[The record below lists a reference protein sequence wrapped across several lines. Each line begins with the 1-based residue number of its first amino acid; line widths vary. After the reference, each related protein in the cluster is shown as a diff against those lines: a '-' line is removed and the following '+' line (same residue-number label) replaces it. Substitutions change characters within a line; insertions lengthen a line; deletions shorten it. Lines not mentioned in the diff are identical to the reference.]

1 MAFCVFGF
9 CVFTGMY
16 WKRFRLTLIIILA
29 LTVVISG
36 WYLFALA
43 RELGKT
49 RVIFLDVGQGDA
61 ILIEQGEHQIL
72 IDGGRSGK
80 TLLAKLGRYV
90 PFWDRT
96 IDTVI
101 ETHPDSDHIGGFP
114 DLFGKYHVDTL
125 VTTDATS
132 DSDVWTYL
140 GQMIS
145 EHPPTRRL
153 LEERGMTFSF
163 PRGGKLETLFP
174 ESGDIISKESNE
186 GSIVTR
192 FTLGGSSVLMAGDL
206 PHEETFLPDVPQT
219 DILKLSHHGSRYSS
233 DDAFLEH
240 VKPKEAVVSVG
251 VNSYGHPNADV
262 LKRLE
267 GRGVA
272 IRRTD
277 VSGDIVYACTDV
289 SGCVYEGKR

>member
-1 MAFCVFGF
+1 ML
-9 CVFTGMY
+9 
-16 WKRFRLTLIIILA
+16 WKRLRLAVIIFLA

-36 WYLFALA
+36 WYLVALS
-43 RELGKT
+43 RELGRI

-96 IDTVI
+96 IETVI
-101 ETHPDSDHIGGFP
+101 ETHPDSDHIGGLP

-132 DSDVWTYL
+132 DSDVWKYL
-140 GQMIS
+140 GQMIA

-153 LEERGMTFSF
+153 LEEKGMTFSF

-174 ESGDIISKESNE
+174 ASGDAILKESNE

-192 FTLGGSSVLMAGDL
+192 FTFGGSGVLMAGDL
-206 PHEETFLPDVPQT
+206 PHEETFLPDVPET

-233 DDAFLEH
+233 ADAFLDL
-240 VKPKEAVVSVG
+240 VKPKETVVSVG
-251 VNSYGHPNADV
+251 VNSYGHPNADA

-267 GRGVA
+267 GRGIA

-277 VSGDIVYACTDV
+277 VSGDIVYVCSDA
-289 SGCVYEGKR
+289 SGCVYEGK